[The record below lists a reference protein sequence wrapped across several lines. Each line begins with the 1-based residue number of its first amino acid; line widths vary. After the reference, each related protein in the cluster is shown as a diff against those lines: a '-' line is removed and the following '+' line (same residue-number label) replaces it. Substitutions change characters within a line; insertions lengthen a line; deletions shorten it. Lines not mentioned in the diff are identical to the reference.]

1 MHTGNAQDLHIGG
14 SQGHHDGLSIVHAT
28 VHIQQQLLPH
38 PGPCG
43 KNTVIQVS
51 GYTKLKEHGLCTVI
65 KRAGISYNIS
75 VSEPD
80 MKQKRLL
87 FSHHYLQQCDRR
99 ITCSGSLS

>member
-51 GYTKLKEHGLCTVI
+51 G
-65 KRAGISYNIS
+65 
-75 VSEPD
+75 
-80 MKQKRLL
+80 
-87 FSHHYLQQCDRR
+87 
-99 ITCSGSLS
+99 